1 MTIWRIL
8 ICILFATSVHAALPV
23 GPNSGMEVA
32 EWRSDWRNP
41 DGLRRKT
48 AISAAAGTEQ
58 RSRLVRHRTYMIE
71 GVPQDYQGVASPI
84 ERSQRAILAGAALYA
99 MHCAAC
105 HGDKGRG
112 RGDAGL
118 TLKPSPALKTYI
130 SRRPWAA
137 DEYLLWSVAEGGV
150 EFGSTMPAF
159 RDQLTRREMWEI
171 IAYMR
176 AGFPKAE
183 ANR

>member
-1 MTIWRIL
+1 VDVTVWR
-8 ICILFATSVHAALPV
+8 
-23 GPNSGMEVA
+23 GD
-32 EWRSDWRNP
+32 WRSP
-41 DGLRRKT
+41 DGLRRNT
-48 AISAAAGTEQ
+48 AMSGAANTEH
-58 RSRLVRHRTYMIE
+58 RNRLVRHRTYMIE
-71 GVPQDYQGVASPI
+71 GVPEDYQGVASPI
-84 ERSQRAILAGAALYA
+84 GGSDQAILAGAALYA
-99 MHCAAC
+99 THCAAC

-112 RGDAGL
+112 GGDAGL

-159 RDQLTRREMWEI
+159 RDQLTRREIWEI

-176 AGFPKAE
+176 AGFPKKDE

>member
-1 MTIWRIL
+1 MTAWRIV
-8 ICILFATSVHAALPV
+8 ICILFATSVQAALPD
-23 GPNSGMEVA
+23 GPNSPSDVVA
-32 EWRSDWRNP
+32 WGTDWRNP
-41 DGLRRKT
+41 DGLRRN
-48 AISAAAGTEQ
+48 AALSAAAGPEH

-71 GVPQDYQGVASPI
+71 GVPQDYQGVASPVG
-84 ERSQRAILAGAALYA
+84 RSPDAISAGAALYA
-99 MHCAAC
+99 KHCAAC

-112 RGDAGL
+112 KGDVGL

-150 EFGSTMPAF
+150 AFGSPMPAF
-159 RDQLTRREMWEI
+159 RDQLTRHQMWEI

-176 AGFPKAE
+176 AGFPRDAL
-183 ANR
+183 NH